1 MENEKK
7 KELYDRALTL
17 KALVYGDFTLS
28 SGLKSNFYF
37 DGRLLSMDPIAS
49 KIIADWVIYKANQNN
64 VEFVSSCI
72 GKTSPF
78 FGT

>member
-37 DGRLLSMDPIAS
+37 DGSFSLWIPLPQKLSL
-49 KIIADWVIYKANQNN
+49 
-64 VEFVSSCI
+64 I
-72 GKTSPF
+72 G
-78 FGT
+78 